1 MSTTMMQTTG
11 GRTASSAAAPTSSQ
25 FGTMTGQNCMA
36 FQINRVAQML
46 DVSRST
52 VYRLIRDN
60 HLTLVKVGKRGS
72 RITAESVSEL
82 LRARESTEDS

>member
-1 MSTTMMQTTG
+1 MTTQQ
-11 GRTASSAAAPTSSQ
+11 APV
-25 FGTMTGQNCMA
+25 A

-52 VYRLIRDN
+52 VYRLIRDK

-72 RITAESVSEL
+72 RVTADSVSAL
-82 LRARESTEDS
+82 LRTREPVDAG

>member
-1 MSTTMMQTTG
+1 MN
-11 GRTASSAAAPTSSQ
+11 TAQQSSPAISV
-25 FGTMTGQNCMA
+25 A

-52 VYRLIRDN
+52 VYRLVRDK

-72 RITAESVSEL
+72 RVTAESVSEL
-82 LRARESTEDS
+82 LRARQPSDAS

>member
-1 MSTTMMQTTG
+1 M
-11 GRTASSAAAPTSSQ
+11 APQ
-25 FGTMTGQNCMA
+25 QLNAA

-52 VYRLIRDN
+52 VYRLVRDKR
-60 HLTLVKVGKRGS
+60 LTLVKVGKRGS

-82 LRARESTEDS
+82 LRATAAAPQ

>member
-1 MSTTMMQTTG
+1 MSTTMIQTAPT
-11 GRTASSAAAPTSSQ
+11 RTASSVAAPTSSH
-25 FGTMTGQNCMA
+25 FGTMSNQNFAA

-52 VYRLIRDN
+52 VYRLIRDKQ
-60 HLTLVKVGKRGS
+60 LTLVKVGKRGS

-82 LRARESTEDS
+82 LRAREAT

>member
-1 MSTTMMQTTG
+1 M
-11 GRTASSAAAPTSSQ
+11 ASQQP
-25 FGTMTGQNCMA
+25 NVA

-52 VYRLIRDN
+52 VYRIVRDKR
-60 HLTLVKVGKRGS
+60 LTLVKVGKRGS

-82 LRARESTEDS
+82 LRATAAAPQ

>member
-1 MSTTMMQTTG
+1 MN
-11 GRTASSAAAPTSSQ
+11 TAQQSSPAISV
-25 FGTMTGQNCMA
+25 A

-52 VYRLIRDN
+52 VYRLVRDK

-72 RITAESVSEL
+72 RVTAESVAEL
-82 LRARESTEDS
+82 LRARQPSDAS

>member
-1 MSTTMMQTTG
+1 M
-11 GRTASSAAAPTSSQ
+11 TASTATSSNAPIRNP
-25 FGTMTGQNCMA
+25 FGAMTNHTCVA

-52 VYRLIRDN
+52 VYRLVRDK
-60 HLTLVKVGKRGS
+60 HLILVKVGKRGS

-82 LRARESTEDS
+82 LKAREPAEGG